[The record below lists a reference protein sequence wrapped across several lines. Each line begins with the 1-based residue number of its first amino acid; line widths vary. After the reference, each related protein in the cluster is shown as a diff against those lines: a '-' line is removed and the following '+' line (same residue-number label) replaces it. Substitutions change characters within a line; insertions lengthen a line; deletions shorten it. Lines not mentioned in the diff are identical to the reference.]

1 MKYLAGYMLLALSG
15 KEVTAASLAA
25 FLTKIGAEADQAK
38 IDQLFKALEGKTID
52 EVIKE
57 GQGKLLAV
65 GGARGGAA
73 PAAGGAAPAAGGAA
87 PAGKKEEKK
96 EEKEVEVDMGGGN
109 LFGGDEKGDGVS
121 YLSFALYVYCIYCC
135 CN

>member
-25 FLTKIGAEADQAK
+25 FLTKIGAEADQEK
-38 IDQLFKALEGKTID
+38 IDLLFKSLEGKTID

-57 GQGKLLAV
+57 GQGRLLAV
-65 GGARGGAA
+65 GGAR
-73 PAAGGAAPAAGGAA
+73 AGGAAPAAAGAASAAAAA
-87 PAGKKEEKK
+87 PAAKEK
-96 EEKEVEVDMGGGN
+96 EPEKEVEVDMGGGN

-121 YLSFALYVYCIYCC
+121 LLL
-135 CN
+135 